1 MRYTNVSPSKLQKG
15 LFKESEMTDF
25 SFLPTDFASTEIT
38 VVANTQDAKQYL
50 AERYGFAC
58 VSINIRKSAAPE
70 FTDSFAFQGLS
81 YQ

>member
-1 MRYTNVSPSKLQKG
+1 MQKG

-70 FTDSFAFQGLS
+70 FADSFEFQGLS

>member
-1 MRYTNVSPSKLQKG
+1 
-15 LFKESEMTDF
+15 MTDF